1 MPNIKSSAERAKLS
15 EKQNQRNR
23 AARSTMKT
31 MIKKFDAAIQTGDA
45 EAIRASYGAAVKNVD
60 RAATKGLIHKNNAA
74 HKKSAMTLR
83 LRGEAAA
90 K

>member
-31 MIKKFDAAIQTGDA
+31 MIKRFDAALVSGDA
-45 EAIRASYGAAVKNVD
+45 EAISAAYGAAVKNVD

-74 HKKSAMTLR
+74 HKKSAMARKLR
-83 LRGEAAA
+83 SEAAA